1 MKFIENIG
9 DYYSQHFFADDF
21 HRKVFDKVG
30 YVTQKKDSDG
40 NNTENHISQI
50 NARITPL
57 RQKYDRFKNDF
68 LNLKREEDKVKRT
81 HDFHTEVLDALG
93 YVNGTPTYSQP
104 IYLNEKEAIP
114 VRLNYTKGGKP
125 YLFVMEMK
133 AIVHEADKETE
144 GIYDQ
149 IWNKDDWKKVFPE
162 SWKEVQFHPD
172 VVRDALSELFLLP
185 EDERPTYVILLAGA
199 KIFMIHYEKWKY
211 DSFLLFDLEELFVE
225 SRLPSNHDYLALFYA
240 LLAKSNFMS
249 SSDSLLQSLDE
260 DAHKAAYGVTQNLKN
275 AVIFAVESLANEAI
289 WFKKEHANTLTE
301 KDAIEKLMGDESFAR
316 ELKNECLSL
325 VYRLLFLFYA
335 EAREDLEILPIRDTT
350 YQRGYSLE
358 MLRDLEMIPL
368 TTDSSRNG
376 DFFSQSLWKLFDYLH
391 NGVKTE
397 NGFTMKPLDSPL
409 FDNEVLKLL
418 VGVQFRN
425 FILQK
430 IIFNLSLSNQ
440 SKGKRRGRISYA
452 NLGINQLGSVYESLL
467 AFNGFF
473 AAETL
478 IEVKKAD
485 DADGKEGTFLVP
497 LSRRDEFADNEILK
511 DPENTQYD
519 KQIPKGQFVYRL
531 NGRDRKKSAS
541 FYTPEVLTQTT
552 VKYTLKGIIDKLKER
567 QEMGEDCAE
576 ELLKLKI
583 LEPAMGAAAFQNEVI
598 NQLAVMYL
606 ELKETEEVRRG
617 GKRIVPGN
625 YTDELQKVKA
635 YIAANNVYGVDL
647 NPTAVEL
654 GKLSLWLN
662 CMHRNM
668 ETPFFAHR
676 LGVGNAVVG
685 CWLKVY
691 DQKDVNVE
699 YPKDTAP
706 GKNAKPIAKAW
717 WTKAPKRVLWKQDKK
732 TTIKSLIPDR
742 KPNQYYHFLLPDE
755 NMLASAGISLIK
767 SEFNDAEKKAV
778 ADWKAE
784 IKKPLS
790 ADECK
795 RLEKICKVI
804 DTLLLEH
811 SKQIQGIIKD
821 TTSIYKVYGVEG
833 QQTTLKGYDE
843 KAHLTLTLNS
853 RNSPFYKLRTI
864 MDYWCSL
871 WFWDARQ
878 VADLPTRDQWY
889 NEVENILGV
898 DLSHLDENADARAI
912 LENIWQNAGD
922 QSTLF
927 GTADRLKTVEALRL
941 QHRFFHHELEFL
953 EVFKERGGFD
963 IVVGNPPWLK
973 LLFEEKD
980 IIAELF
986 PEVSIRK
993 TTAPQ
998 VRKLQESYLSVPE
1011 QKNGYYVEN
1020 IGIESSALFMNAV
1033 QNYPLLK
1040 GQQTNLYKCVLE
1052 NGFSLTAPQGFMG
1065 LLHPEGVYDDPNGQ
1079 SLRKEIYKR
1088 LKYHFQFQNR
1098 LMLFSEIDHHN
1109 VFSANIYSGN
1119 KSEVSF
1125 YSIANLFHPSTIDPS
1140 FVPNYSG
1147 VAGGVK
1153 VKEENTEKYI
1163 WNIKPHSDRVVHFT
1177 DKVLNTL
1184 AKTFENS
1191 KNGEAAKLVSI
1202 HTQSIISV
1210 LEKLSYF
1217 KTSIQDFDT
1226 KISEGWHE
1234 TNDVNNKII
1243 MRSTQFPDIEKYEMI
1258 YSGPHFYVSNPVYK
1272 TPTENCIL
1280 SSDYDIIDH
1289 NLIDENF
1296 VARTNYIP
1304 NENPQSFP
1312 NLIKGFKTIKKVSDD
1327 NIVFDNWIDYYKVG
1341 FRKMLGQPNER
1352 TLFVAILL
1360 PQTTHTNGVIS
1371 VIFKDNKNLIELTAL
1386 TSSITMDFFM
1396 KTIGAS
1402 NLTDSR
1408 LSAFPL
1414 GIDPKYKP
1422 QLFSRTLQ
1430 LNCLNKYYAPL
1441 WEESWQEAYKD
1452 DSWSKADGRL
1462 KPFDT
1467 LTSEW
1472 QWSSPLRNW
1481 YERRMALVEIDV
1493 ITAMALDLTLD
1504 ELILIYNVQFP
1515 VLQQNEDDT
1524 WYDQRGNIIF
1534 TCSKGLNGVGIDR
1547 PEWEK
1552 ISCESLTQSEPL
1564 TNGASDA
1571 LTNNNQRT
1579 LKSGDSYTHTIT
1591 KSELYQGQQ
1600 ITYYPPFDKCDRVE
1614 DYRVAW
1620 EWFEGVFGE

>member
-50 NARITPL
+50 NARISPL
-57 RQKYDRFKNDF
+57 REKYFRFKNDL

-114 VRLNYTKGGKP
+114 VRLNYAKGGKP

-149 IWNKDDWKKVFPE
+149 IWTRDDWKRVFPE
-162 SWKEVQFHPD
+162 AWKEVQFHPD

-199 KIFMIHYEKWKY
+199 KIFLIHYEKWKY
-211 DSFLLFDLEELFVE
+211 DSFLLFDLEELFIE
-225 SRLPSNHDYLALFYA
+225 SRLPSNHDFLALFYA

-289 WFKKEHANTLTE
+289 WYKKEQAKTLDA
-301 KDAIEKLMGDESFAR
+301 KDAIEKLMADESFAR
-316 ELKNECLSL
+316 ELKNECLTL

-397 NGFTMKPLDSPL
+397 NGFSMKPLDSPL
-409 FDNEVLKLL
+409 FDNKELKLL

-511 DPENTQYD
+511 DPENPQFD
-519 KQIPKGQFVYRL
+519 KQIPRGQFVYRL

-567 QEMGEDCAE
+567 QEAGEDCAQ

-598 NQLAVMYL
+598 NQLAGTYL

-699 YPKDTAP
+699 YPAGTTP
-706 GKNAKPIAKAW
+706 GKNAKPVAKAW
-717 WTKAPKRVLWKQDKK
+717 WTKAPKRITWLKDGN
-732 TTIKSLIPDR
+732 LNR

-767 SEFNDAEKKAV
+767 SEFNDAQKKAV
-778 ADWKAE
+778 AEWKAE
-784 IKKPLS
+784 IKKPLN
-790 ADECK
+790 ADECR
-795 RLEKICKVI
+795 RLEKISRVI
-804 DTLLLEH
+804 DTLLVEH

-821 TTSIYKVYGVEG
+821 TTSIYKVFGVEG

-843 KAHLTLTLNS
+843 KEHLTRTLNS

-871 WFWDARQ
+871 WFWDARE
-878 VADLPTRDQWY
+878 VANLPNRDQWY

-927 GTADRLKTVEALRL
+927 GTADRLQTVEALRT

-963 IVVGNPPWLK
+963 IVVGNPPWVK
-973 LLFEEKD
+973 LIFEEKD
-980 IIAELF
+980 IIAEQF

-993 TTAPQ
+993 TTANE

-1011 QKNGYYVEN
+1011 QKNGYYAEN

-1065 LLHPEGVYDDPNGQ
+1065 LLHPESVYDDPNGQ
-1079 SLRKEIYKR
+1079 PMRKEIYKR
-1088 LKYHFQFQNR
+1088 LKYHFQYTNE
-1098 LMLFSEIDHHN
+1098 LSLFSEVHHN
-1109 VFSANIYSGN
+1109 TVFGTHIYSGK
-1119 KSEVSF
+1119 KSDVSF
-1125 YSIANLFHPSTIDPS
+1125 HSISNLFHPSTIDPS
-1140 FVPNYSG
+1140 FVPYQSG

-1153 VKEENTEKYI
+1153 IKDGNSGKFI
-1163 WNIKPHSDRVVHFT
+1163 WNIKPHSDRVVFFT
-1177 DKVLNTL
+1177 ENELTIL
-1184 AKTFENS
+1184 AKTFEN
-1191 KNGEAAKLVSI
+1191 NNDGYCTKLVSI
-1202 HTQSIISV
+1202 QSTGV
-1210 LEKLSYF
+1210 LNVIRRLGQF
-1217 KTSIQDFDT
+1217 KTKVEDFSHKNQMCWDENQAQQNGYIKKKT
-1226 KISEGWHE
+1226 LYPNIDDFEL
-1234 TNDVNNKII
+1234 
-1243 MRSTQFPDIEKYEMI
+1243 I
-1258 YSGPHFYVSNPVYK
+1258 YSGPHFFVSNPLYK
-1272 TPTENCIL
+1272 NPLQKCRLN
-1280 SSDYDIIDH
+1280 SDYDVI
-1289 NLIDENF
+1289 NLVEIKDNF
-1296 VARTNYIP
+1296 VPRTNYVPMEQLDKFSQRI
-1304 NENPQSFP
+1304 
-1312 NLIKGFKTIKKVSDD
+1312 IGFKDES
-1327 NIVFDNWIDYYKVG
+1327 WINEFKICFSRRLSIPG
-1341 FRKMLGQPNER
+1341 ER
-1352 TLFVAILL
+1352 TLQPTIIPPKVSHI
-1360 PQTTHTNGVIS
+1360 NGVIS
-1371 VIFKDNKNLIELTAL
+1371 AIFKKKEYLLELCGIS
-1386 TSSITMDFFM
+1386 SSIVLDFFI
-1396 KTIGAS
+1396 KTVGRGDLYDFVIKS
-1402 NLTDSR
+1402 I
-1408 LSAFPL
+1408 PL
-1414 GIDPKYKP
+1414 GIDSKYKP

-1441 WEESWQEAYKD
+1441 WEESWQEAFKH

-1462 KPFDT
+1462 KPFST
-1467 LTSEW
+1467 LIAEW

-1493 ITAMALDLTLD
+1493 ITAMALGLTLD

-1524 WYDQRGNIIF
+1524 WYDTRGNIVF
-1534 TCSKGLNGVGIDR
+1534 TCSKGLVGVGVDR
-1547 PEWEK
+1547 PVWDQIRNLQAGNTFE
-1552 ISCESLTQSEPL
+1552 
-1564 TNGASDA
+1564 
-1571 LTNNNQRT
+1571 
-1579 LKSGDSYTHTIT
+1579 HTIT
-1591 KSELYQGQQ
+1591 KSELYQGKK
-1600 ITYYPPFDKCDRVE
+1600 ITYYAPFDKCDRVE
-1614 DYRVAW
+1614 DYKVAW
-1620 EWFEGVFGE
+1620 RHFEEVFGENN